1 MIGRVVPLPATEDDF
16 VADQRLGSLLV
27 SAALAMYLRT
37 STFLILQTSLS
48 GEACSS

>member
-1 MIGRVVPLPATEDDF
+1 MIGRVVTLPATEDDF
-16 VADQRLGSLLV
+16 VADQRLGRLLV